1 MKLIAPILRCSCL
14 FLLGWLLCACVPE
27 VVQSL
32 FSAED
37 LRPPSLLS
45 WQSSGTN
52 ELLLVFDEPVQAAAA
67 DFRLGLVA
75 EDITRVVD
83 GSGLAGFDVLDL
95 SVTTEGQLR
104 LRLAAAVPPGA
115 ALALSGLA
123 SDLAGNSTSF
133 TLPLWGYNPQPAAL
147 LINEIISAGSDSHP
161 DVVELYVTRAGNLA
175 GLCLYMGLADDYD
188 LRYVF
193 ASCQVAAGEYL
204 VLHLKPQGLDGEL
217 DELEAVD
224 VSIGLDAYQYARDFW
239 CHVGVQLPGKNGVL
253 SLYDSPYG
261 TVLDALLYSERGS
274 DSDTRYRG
282 FGTAAFLAR
291 AEALVA
297 SGGWLAAEGVVRPE
311 DAADS
316 AAVTSTRTL
325 GRSSTSADT
334 DAAAD
339 WHVVPTRGASIGR
352 QNTDERYQP

>member
-1 MKLIAPILRCSCL
+1 MKLITTILRATVLLL
-14 FLLGWLLCACVPE
+14 FGWLFCACVSE
-27 VVQSL
+27 VVQTM

-45 WQSSGTN
+45 WQSSGSN

-67 DFRLGLVA
+67 DFRLGLA
-75 EDITRVVD
+75 TDDSSGGDRAPLSGIPIRNLVV
-83 GSGLAGFDVLDL
+83 SA
-95 SVTTEGQLR
+95 EGQLR
-104 LRLAAAVPPGA
+104 LQLAAAVPAGA
-115 ALALSGLA
+115 ALALSGFA

-161 DVVELYVTRAGNLA
+161 DVVEMYVVQAGNLA
-175 GLCLYMGLADDYD
+175 GLCLYVGLADEYD

-193 ASCQVAAGEYL
+193 ASCQVAAGEYI
-204 VLHLKPQGLDGEL
+204 VLHLKPQGLSGEV

-224 VSIGLDAYQYARDFW
+224 VSLGLDAHPQARDFW
-239 CHVGVQLPGKNGVL
+239 CQIGVQLSGKNGVL
-253 SLYDSPYG
+253 SLYTSPYG
-261 TVLDALLYSERGS
+261 TALDALLYSERTS
-274 DSDTRYRG
+274 NSDTRYRG

-297 SGGWLAAEGVVRPE
+297 AGLWLAAEGAVRPE
-311 DAADS
+311 DAANA

-325 GRSSTSADT
+325 GRSADSADT
-334 DAAAD
+334 NSAAD